1 MKKKINQ
8 KINID
13 NMKKGKNLFFFFL
26 LVCNYVFIYRR
37 INDTSNNMVII
48 CKYLINKFIFEVYII
63 KCEYF

>member
-1 MKKKINQ
+1 
-8 KINID
+8 
-13 NMKKGKNLFFFFL
+13 MKKGKNLFFFFL